1 MYQRTPSLFKKI
13 YLLLFLI
20 AIPGLSLAQG
30 TADVL
35 TNQTVVTMTKAGLPK
50 SLILAKIQNS
60 NTNFD
65 VSVDAMILLKKQG
78 VDDDVLTAMAT
89 KGSTG
94 NIISAS
100 SANINGLSKNEVLLT
115 KAESG
120 IYSVDEKTGDP
131 IEMDA
136 SVFSNSK
143 TGSGILT
150 AVTYGIAKTKQK
162 AILSGAQANL
172 QLSAKKPVFYFVFPH
187 RAPGELGSQNSEN
200 VGFYNNASS
209 PNEFMLVKFKVSGKE
224 RQIVTGSF
232 NDYVG
237 FSGGIDDKNKVP
249 YRSVKISPGLYKVF
263 FEAPLPSGEYAFVF
277 AGTAANT
284 RGEVPT
290 QKAYDFSLSNGI
302 KSTDDQN
309 DMHMRGNKPPPPN
322 PLSLF
327 KKKSKDTTAT
337 TGN

>member
-1 MYQRTPSLFKKI
+1 MYHFTFSRFIKRCF
-13 YLLLFLI
+13 FLI
-20 AIPGLSLAQG
+20 LILIPCICSAQAM
-30 TADVL
+30 ADVL
-35 TNQTVVTMTKAGLPK
+35 NNETVVTMTKAGLPK

-65 VSVDAMILLKKQG
+65 VSVDAMIALKNQG

-100 SANINGLSKNEVLLT
+100 ATGVNGLSKNEVLLT

-120 IYSVDEKTGDP
+120 IYCIDEKTGEP
-131 IEMDA
+131 VELDA

-172 QLSAKKPVFYFVFPH
+172 QLSVSSPVFYFVFPH
-187 RAPGELGSQNSEN
+187 RAPGELGTQSNEN
-200 VGFYNNASS
+200 IGFYNNASS

-232 NDYVG
+232 NSYVG
-237 FSGGIDDKNKVP
+237 FSGGIDDQNKVP
-249 YRSVKISPGLYKVF
+249 YRSKKISPGLYKVY
-263 FEAPLPSGEYAFVF
+263 FEAPISSGEYAFVF
-277 AGTAANT
+277 AGTAANAK
-284 RGEVPT
+284 GEVPT
-290 QKAYDFSLSNGI
+290 QKAYDFSLSNSI
-302 KSTDDQN
+302 KSSDDQT
-309 DMHMRGNKPPPPN
+309 DMRSGKPAPPD
-322 PLSLF
+322 PLHLF
-327 KKKSKDTTAT
+327 KKKSQDTTKS
-337 TGN
+337 TGK